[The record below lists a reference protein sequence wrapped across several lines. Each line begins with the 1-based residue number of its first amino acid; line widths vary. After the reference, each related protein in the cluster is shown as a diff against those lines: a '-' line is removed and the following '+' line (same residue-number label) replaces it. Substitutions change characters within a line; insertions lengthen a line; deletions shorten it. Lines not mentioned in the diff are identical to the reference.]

1 MGKIWDF
8 IKTSYEWCCNNTDT
22 LVLIIIGIICVI
34 LAPFLI
40 GIIKSLVK
48 GIWSI
53 FKFIYSIVSYPFKLI
68 NRIVTYLNN
77 RKSNIGA
84 SYYTVTA

>member
-8 IKTSYEWCCNNTDT
+8 IKTSYEWCTNNTDK
-22 LVLIIIGIICVI
+22 LVLIIVVIICII
-34 LAPFLI
+34 LAPFII

-53 FKFIYSIVSYPFKLI
+53 FKF
-68 NRIVTYLNN
+68 
-77 RKSNIGA
+77 
-84 SYYTVTA
+84 

>member
-8 IKTSYEWCCNNTDT
+8 IKTSYEWCTNNTDK
-22 LVLIIIGIICVI
+22 LVLIIVVIICII
-34 LAPFLI
+34 LAPFII

-53 FKFIYSIVSYPFKLI
+53 FKFVYSIVAYPFRLI
-68 NRIVTYLNN
+68 NRIVTYLNKG
-77 RKSNIGA
+77 KSNIGA
-84 SYYTVTA
+84 SYYTATT

>member
-1 MGKIWDF
+1 MKQIWDF
-8 IKTSYEWCCNNTDT
+8 IKTCYNWCLNNTET
-22 LVLIIIGIICVI
+22 MYLIIFIAVCIILSPI
-34 LAPFLI
+34 LI
-40 GIIKSLVK
+40 GIIRSLVS

-53 FKFIYSIVSYPFKLI
+53 FKLIYSIVSYPFKLVY
-68 NRIVTYLNN
+68 RIVTYLNN